1 MNAYIKEK
9 RPTLSES
16 SVKTY
21 TSTLTPLYKRIWTND
36 KDIDPSKFANN
47 VDMVLDFC
55 KDIDP
60 KYRRTIMSA
69 LVVITGDNKY
79 REQMWKDKEVTEKKL
94 QEQTKTED
102 QKENWLETD
111 DISTIWDQLKKN
123 ALSTYKKKV
132 FTPTDLQEI
141 QKYILVS
148 LMGGIYI
155 PPRRAKDYFDFKIK
169 NIDRE
174 KDNYMDKNELVFNS
188 YKTAKTYGE
197 QRVSIPKELKSVLT
211 KWIKINPTDYL
222 FFDYN
227 GNQLD
232 AIKMNQRLNAIFK
245 KKVGIN
251 QLRKTY
257 LSGKYAHNI
266 QTEKDKKEDMTNMG
280 SSVGVQ
286 NYYIK
291 QD

>member
-9 RPTLSES
+9 RPKLSES

-21 TSTLTPLYKRIWTND
+21 NSTLSPLYKRIWTED
-36 KDIDPSKFANN
+36 KEIDPEKFATN

-60 KYRRTIMSA
+60 KYRRTIMAA

-79 REQMWKDKEVTEKKL
+79 REQMWKDKEITEKKL
-94 QEQTKTED
+94 QDQTKTEE
-102 QKENWLETD
+102 QKENWVETD
-111 DISTIWDQLKKN
+111 DISAIWEQLKKN
-123 ALSTYKKKV
+123 ALSTYKKKE
-132 FTPTDLQEI
+132 FNPTDLQEI
-141 QKYILVS
+141 QKYVLVS

-155 PPRRAKDYFDFKIK
+155 SPRRAKDYFDFKIK
-169 NIDRE
+169 NINRE
-174 KDNYMDKNELVFNS
+174 TDNYIDKNELVFNS
-188 YKTAKTYGE
+188 YKTSKTYGE
-197 QRVSIPKELKSVLT
+197 QRVPMPKELKSLLT
-211 KWIKINPTDYL
+211 KWIKINPTEYL

-227 GNQLD
+227 SNQLD

-257 LSGKYAHNI
+257 LSGKYAHTI
-266 QTEKDKKEDMTNMG
+266 QTEKDKKEDMESMG

-286 NYYIK
+286 KHYIK
-291 QD
+291 E

>member
-21 TSTLTPLYKRIWTND
+21 NSTLSPLYKRIWTED
-36 KDIDPSKFANN
+36 KDIDPEKFATN
-47 VDMVLDFC
+47 VDMVIDFC

-60 KYRRTIMSA
+60 KYRRTIMAA

-79 REQMWKDKEVTEKKL
+79 REQMWKDKEVTEVKL
-94 QEQTKTED
+94 KNQSKTEE
-102 QKENWLETD
+102 QKENWVETD
-111 DISTIWDQLKKN
+111 DISVIWEQLKKN

-132 FTPTDLQEI
+132 FNPTDLQEI
-141 QKYILVS
+141 QKYVLVS

-155 PPRRAKDYFDFKIK
+155 PPRRAKDYFDFKVK
-169 NIDRE
+169 NINRE
-174 KDNYMDKNELVFNS
+174 TDNYIDKNELVFNS

-197 QRVSIPKELKSVLT
+197 QRVSIPKELKSILT
-211 KWIKINPTDYL
+211 KWIKINPTEYL

-227 GNQLD
+227 SNQLD

-257 LSGKYAHNI
+257 LSGKYAHTI
-266 QTEKDKKEDMTNMG
+266 QTEKDKKEDMESMG
-280 SSVGVQ
+280 SSVGGQ
-286 NYYIK
+286 KYYIK
-291 QD
+291 E

>member
-21 TSTLTPLYKRIWTND
+21 NSTLSPLYKRIWTED
-36 KDIDPSKFANN
+36 KEINPEKFATN

-60 KYRRTIMSA
+60 KYRRTIMAA

-79 REQMWKDKEVTEKKL
+79 REQMWKDKEITEKKL
-94 QEQTKTED
+94 QDQTKTEE

-111 DISTIWDQLKKN
+111 DISAIWEQLKKN
-123 ALSTYKKKV
+123 ALSTYKKKD
-132 FTPTDLQEI
+132 FNPTDLQEI
-141 QKYILVS
+141 QKYVLVS

-169 NIDRE
+169 NINRE
-174 KDNYMDKNELVFNS
+174 TDNYIDKNELVFNS
-188 YKTAKTYGE
+188 YKTSKTYGE
-197 QRVSIPKELKSVLT
+197 QRVPMPKELKSILT
-211 KWIKINPTDYL
+211 KWIKINPTEYL

-266 QTEKDKKEDMTNMG
+266 QTEKDKKEDMASMG

-286 NYYIK
+286 KYYIK
-291 QD
+291 ED

>member
-102 QKENWLETD
+102 QKENWVETD

-227 GNQLD
+227 SNQLD
-232 AIKMNQRLNAIFK
+232 AIKMNQRLHAIFK

-257 LSGKYAHNI
+257 LSSKYAHNI

-286 NYYIK
+286 KYYIK
-291 QD
+291 E

>member
-211 KWIKINPTDYL
+211 KWIKNNPTDYL

>member
-21 TSTLTPLYKRIWTND
+21 TSTLTPLYKRIWTDD
-36 KDIDPSKFANN
+36 KEVDPSKFANN
-47 VDMVLDFC
+47 VDMVIDFC

-79 REQMWKDKEVTEKKL
+79 REQMYKDKELTETKL
-94 QEQTKTED
+94 QNQNKTEE
-102 QKENWLETD
+102 QKENWVETD
-111 DISTIWDQLKKN
+111 DISSIWEQLKKN

-141 QKYILVS
+141 QKYVLVS

-197 QRVSIPKELKSVLT
+197 QRVSIPKELKSILT

-257 LSGKYAHNI
+257 LSGKYAHTI
-266 QTEKDKKEDMTNMG
+266 QTEKDKKEDMEIMG
-280 SSVGVQ
+280 SSIGVQ
-286 NYYIK
+286 KYYIK